1 MKSQWQALMTRLDAL
16 SLRER
21 VFLVVSIVVV
31 CAAVFDTLWL
41 SPAQTVHKQL
51 LQQLEKQSSELVQLR
66 EQVRQ
71 SPQTQAASQGT
82 QAELL
87 QLQAQMTQ
95 VEQAMRTLLPPTDA
109 APLVQALSHLLR
121 RYPGLSLVQTSVLA
135 PGTAGAGAAAMV
147 ELPAGLSRQG
157 VSVTVAGNYADL
169 TRFVAS
175 MEAAMPYVRWGQMT
189 LSSTDDRAVP
199 QLTLQLFVLTEGTP

>member
-71 SPQTQAASQGT
+71 SPQTLGAVQGT
-82 QAELL
+82 QAELM

-95 VEQAMRTLLPPTDA
+95 VEQAMRALLPPADA

-135 PGTAGAGAAAMV
+135 PGTAAVGATALA
-147 ELPAGLSRQG
+147 ELPVGLSRQG

-169 TRFVAS
+169 TRFVS
-175 MEAAMPYVRWGQMT
+175 NMEVAMPYVRWGQMT
-189 LSSTDDRAVP
+189 LSSTDDRAAP

>member
-21 VFLVVSIVVV
+21 VFLVASIVVV

-51 LQQLEKQSSELVQLR
+51 LQQLDQQSSELTRLR

-71 SPQTQAASQGT
+71 SPQTLGAAQGT

-87 QLQAQMTQ
+87 QLQAQMNQ
-95 VEQAMRTLLPPTDA
+95 VEQALRALLPPTDA

-121 RYPGLSLVQTSVLA
+121 HHPGLSLVQTAVLA
-135 PGTAGAGAAAMV
+135 PGTAGAGAAAMA

-169 TRFVAS
+169 TRFVS
-175 MEAAMPYVRWGQMT
+175 NMEVAMPYVRWGQMT
-189 LSSTDDRAVP
+189 LSSTDDRAAP